1 MPDDEDKSSEPLAFR
16 VSKPLHRYLG
26 FLSRNT
32 VLGHK
37 ETDVARYLLTERLK
51 EMIRTKEHLKLKPPE
66 DDDDKNSE
74 GRPETS
80 NT

>member
-1 MPDDEDKSSEPLAFR
+1 VPESDDDKSELLAFR
-16 VSKPLHRYLG
+16 ISKPMHKYLV

-51 EMIRTKEHLKLKPPE
+51 EMIRTKEHDKLKPPE
-66 DDDDKNSE
+66 D
-74 GRPETS
+74 TS
-80 NT
+80 G

>member
-1 MPDDEDKSSEPLAFR
+1 MPDDDDDKSEPLAFR
-16 VSKPLHRYLG
+16 VSKPMHRYLA

-51 EMIRTKEHLKLKPPE
+51 EMIRRKEHEKLKPP
-66 DDDDKNSE
+66 DDT
-74 GRPETS
+74 TS
-80 NT
+80 

>member
-1 MPDDEDKSSEPLAFR
+1 M
-16 VSKPLHRYLG
+16 HRYLA

-51 EMIRTKEHLKLKPPE
+51 EMIRTKEHDKLKPPE
-66 DDDDKNSE
+66 DAT
-74 GRPETS
+74 G
-80 NT
+80 

>member
-1 MPDDEDKSSEPLAFR
+1 MPDDSDDKSELLAFR
-16 VSKPLHRYLG
+16 ISKPMQRYLS

-51 EMIRTKEHLKLKPPE
+51 EMIRAKEHEKLKPPE
-66 DDDDKNSE
+66 DGK
-74 GRPETS
+74 
-80 NT
+80 